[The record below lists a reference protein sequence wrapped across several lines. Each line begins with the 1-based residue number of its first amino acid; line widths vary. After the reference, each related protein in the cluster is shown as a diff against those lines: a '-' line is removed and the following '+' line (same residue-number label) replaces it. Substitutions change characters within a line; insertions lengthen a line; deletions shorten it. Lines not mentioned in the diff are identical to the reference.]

1 MTVTWCTQ
9 CQCDLISQKLLQ
21 FSMKMDIFIKRQPLP
36 GHRKIN
42 MFIKTTCFLMK
53 NALKMP
59 RGLILLAGGGLI
71 LLARG
76 VKQD

>member
-1 MTVTWCTQ
+1 
-9 CQCDLISQKLLQ
+9 
-21 FSMKMDIFIKRQPLP
+21 MKMDIFIKRQPLP
-36 GHRKIN
+36 GHRKIT
-42 MFIKTTCFLMK
+42 MFIKTTCFPMK